1 MKNRMIVRS
10 LTTDEGTLVAMDDG
24 LLAWKPKNGR
34 AQRIALDSIP
44 TVLLVIRG
52 PMNCVDTAVIGNAR
66 GEVIILTL
74 PRLEIISKFVLN
86 GGCIRA
92 LSIIEPGNL
101 SLLAGTQNG
110 EVWLLDERTSS
121 RQEQLFSITGPVSSL
136 HLEQGIVHVRS
147 GWIHH
152 MHAWDG
158 SQISQDNTAKN
169 YSQGGHKRLDR
180 SYPAPS
186 IPSV

>member
-1 MKNRMIVRS
+1 MKSRMIVRS

-34 AQRIALDSIP
+34 AQRVALDSIP
-44 TVLLVIRG
+44 TVLLAVRG
-52 PMNCVDTAVIGNAR
+52 PMNCIDTAIIGNAK

-74 PRLEIISKFVLN
+74 PRLEITSKFVLN

-92 LSIIEPGNL
+92 LSIIEQGNMR
-101 SLLAGTQNG
+101 LLAGTQNG
-110 EVWLLDERTSS
+110 EVWMLDERTNK
-121 RQEQLFSITGPVSSL
+121 RQELLFTISGPVSSL

-158 SQISQDNTAKN
+158 SQISQDDTAKN
-169 YSQGGHKRLDR
+169 FSQGGHKRLDR
-180 SYPAPS
+180 SYPAHP
-186 IPSV
+186 IPTV